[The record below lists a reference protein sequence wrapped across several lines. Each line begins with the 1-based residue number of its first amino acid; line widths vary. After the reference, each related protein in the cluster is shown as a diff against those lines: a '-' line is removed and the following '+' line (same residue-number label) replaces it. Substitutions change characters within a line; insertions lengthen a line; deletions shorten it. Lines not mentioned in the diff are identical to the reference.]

1 MPCSIL
7 FSLLLWLVSIL
18 FYATHT
24 LLSAPNVLVMPNLL
38 LSPSLLWALPGAS
51 GCFFFFSL
59 IHNKNLPLTVERPFW
74 WLSYCVLAHSTHL
87 RWVYWRTRFIF
98 GKYQQMPRGQS
109 QADFSPPVPV
119 SKHHLRPPA
128 GR

>member
-51 GCFFFFSL
+51 GCFFFSL
-59 IHNKNLPLTVERPFW
+59 LFTIKTFP
-74 WLSYCVLAHSTHL
+74 
-87 RWVYWRTRFIF
+87 
-98 GKYQQMPRGQS
+98 
-109 QADFSPPVPV
+109 
-119 SKHHLRPPA
+119 
-128 GR
+128 